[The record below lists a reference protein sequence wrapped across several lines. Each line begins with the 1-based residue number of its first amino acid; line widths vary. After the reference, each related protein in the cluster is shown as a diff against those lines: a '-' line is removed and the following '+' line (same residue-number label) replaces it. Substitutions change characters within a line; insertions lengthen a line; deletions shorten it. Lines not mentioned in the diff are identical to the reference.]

1 MSLHEIPMPMPAGF
15 QIIRVMKVALV
26 ILIFVLTNAAFF
38 FLFPFSLGRFLVCA
52 AYYASGTL
60 LILYF
65 LFHPRSN
72 FLLPV
77 RSTVHSDGKPCV
89 ALTFDDG
96 PNMQHT
102 ETLIQLLREKQVK
115 ATFFV
120 VGEQVLKYPE
130 LSRQLLSEGNGV
142 ANHTFS
148 HPPLFCFLSPRRL
161 NREVEKCQEAIIQTC
176 GFRPTHFRSPVGLRH
191 PLLWSCLLRTEL
203 QFISWRTRAFD
214 TRVQTPEAIARRILA
229 KVKPGDIILLHDKP
243 GKATQSML
251 EALPAIIDSL
261 KARGFEFVLI

>member
-1 MSLHEIPMPMPAGF
+1 MPASVLF
-15 QIIRVMKVALV
+15 TRVMRTALF
-26 ILIFVLTNAAFF
+26 ILIFALTNGAFF

-60 LILYF
+60 LMLYF

-77 RSTVHSDGKPCV
+77 RSTVHSEGKPCV

-102 ETLIQLLREKQVK
+102 ETLIRLLREKQVK

-120 VGEQVLKYPE
+120 VGEHVLQCPE
-130 LSRQLLSEGNGV
+130 LSRRLLSEGNGV

-176 GFRPTHFRSPVGLRH
+176 GFRPKHFRSPVGLRH
-191 PLLWSCLLRTEL
+191 PLLWCCLLRAEL

-214 TRVQTPEAIARRILA
+214 TRVQTPEALAKRILA
-229 KVKPGDIILLHDKP
+229 QVEPGDIILLHDKP
-243 GKATQSML
+243 GKATQCML

-261 KARGFEFVLI
+261 KAQGYEFVLI